1 MRSTSNLLDKAT
13 ICAREIAIADALD
26 EAAVGVAI
34 WDRNRRLVYANR
46 FFLASFHQVGSHS
59 AARLAFRVFLR
70 NVAASNEIVLSG
82 TVADWVSDWL
92 STFGRERQSEQA
104 MADGRTLEIVQRPLR
119 QGGMTVTVHDVS
131 TAKRM
136 ESALRQATKAA
147 ESSDEAKS
155 RFLRAA
161 NHDLRQ
167 PLATLKILIFNCLTE
182 PDEDH
187 RRDLLHAMDLSAVVM
202 EDLLGALLQVGQLD
216 AGQIRARVTTF
227 QVNQIFERLRIQFS
241 HVAAEKGLKLRFVGA
256 QKAVV
261 SDKALLERILAN
273 LVSNAIRYTDVG
285 GVLVGCR
292 RHDDRVRV
300 EVWDSGRGIVATA
313 LEKIF
318 DEFYQVSDGRRAT
331 RVGLGLGLNIVKRL
345 AGILDHPIA
354 VRSVFGQGS
363 VFSVDLTAGDV
374 WNSELAEPEISET
387 IGGEFAGV
395 PILLIE
401 DDDALRE
408 TTARL
413 LERWGMDLIAVTSGE
428 EALRRLSEG
437 APKPRLILADYSL
450 RGHLGTDAVRSA
462 RARIGQEV
470 PAVVLTADVSPSI
483 VEQIRS
489 EGFPLLIKPVSPP
502 RLRVMMHNLLFE
514 PSFLGDSAIDVA
526 GRA

>member
-1 MRSTSNLLDKAT
+1 MRSTSNLLDRVA
-13 ICAREIAIADALD
+13 IRAGDIAIAEALD

-46 FFLASFHQVGSHS
+46 FFLACFHQVGSDP
-59 AARLAFRVFLR
+59 AVGLTFRAFLK
-70 NVAASNEIVLSG
+70 NVAASNEIVRPG
-82 TVADWVSDWL
+82 PAADWVSDWL
-92 STFGRERQSEQA
+92 STFGRERQTEQA
-104 MADGRTLEIVQRPLR
+104 MADGRTLEIVQRPLGR
-119 QGGMTVTVHDVS
+119 GGMTVTVHDIS
-131 TAKRM
+131 GAKHV
-136 ESALRQATKAA
+136 ESALRRATTAA

-155 RFLRAA
+155 QFLRAA

-187 RRDLLHAMDLSAVVM
+187 RRDLLHAMDLSAAVM

-216 AGQIRARVTTF
+216 AGRIKARLSTF
-227 QVNQIFERLRIQFS
+227 QMNQIFERLRVQFS

-261 SDKALLERILAN
+261 SDKALLEQILAN

-285 GVLVGCR
+285 GVVVGCR
-292 RHDDRVRV
+292 RHSDKIRV
-300 EVWDSGRGIVATA
+300 EVWDSGRGIAAPAV
-313 LEKIF
+313 EKIF
-318 DEFYQVSDGRRAT
+318 DEFYQVDDNRRSV
-331 RVGLGLGLNIVKRL
+331 RIGLGLGLNIVKRL

-363 VFSVDLTAGDV
+363 MFSVELTAGDV

-408 TTARL
+408 TTAQL
-413 LERWGMDLIAVTSGE
+413 LERWGMDLIAVTSGKD
-428 EALRRLSEG
+428 ALRRLSEG
-437 APKPRLILADYSL
+437 APTPRLILADYSL
-450 RGHLGTDAVRSA
+450 RGHLGTDAVRSV
-462 RARIGQEV
+462 RASIGQDV
-470 PAVVLTADVSPSI
+470 RAVVLTADVSPAI

-502 RLRVMMHNLLFE
+502 RLRVIMHNLLFE
-514 PSFLGDSAIDVA
+514 PDFLGDQALDGA
-526 GRA
+526 GRP